1 MKKLVL
7 FAVMV
12 FVMAAAPVAM
22 ASETT
27 QDPAQLLVKGPEKAA
42 ALTYQTMETGRL
54 LVSVTDADEE
64 PLMGLTAADFSIRQG
79 IKTAK
84 ILSVEPL
91 ATDKEVPLNIV
102 MVVDNSQSMAHRKAI
117 GPLKSAL
124 EAFYKT
130 LRPIDNVSAV
140 VFDDKHTQPI
150 AGKALHVRS
159 IEAGRVDQLRSF
171 LEHNLD
177 RGLTEGTY
185 LHDAMLAAMDMARRM
200 PQRSNK
206 FLVVFS
212 DGEDINSSVD
222 ENDVRR
228 GAVGIPNLAVYAVDY
243 MPSAAMDPFLQALPK
258 EHNGRTWKAASAA
271 DLLPVF
277 EAFSSTLLHRYI
289 VSYRFLEAPT
299 GHLAFAAPD
308 LTIEEVTTI
317 DSAPLL
323 NHIYFDMGRSELSDR
338 YMLFKSQAETAGFDE
353 KQLKGAMEKYRHV
366 LNIIGSRLKANPEA
380 KVRLVGC
387 NANIGKEKGRID
399 LSRSRAEAVRAYL
412 RYVWGIDP
420 KRFEVKARNLPEVAS
435 TNRIPDG
442 QAENQRVEIYA
453 DNEAILDTVD
463 SAYVQKV
470 SNLNELRILPKIEA
484 EAGLEEWQVELFC
497 GGREIKTIKGQG
509 GLPTDWSVPLEAA
522 LLEQISTCESVQ
534 MQVRA
539 TDKEANVLE
548 SREPVALPVHFV
560 QRKEQMAR
568 IEGYRVLE
576 QYALILF
583 DYDSADIKD
592 RNQVIMERIIARMNE
607 VPEARATITGHT
619 DTIGREE
626 YNLAL
631 SDRRARAV
639 HQSILAARPEFAERL
654 EVKGVGPF
662 DPLYDNGLPEGRSL
676 NRTVTVTLEYMQR

>member
-7 FAVMV
+7 CAVMV
-12 FVMAAAPVAM
+12 FVLAAAPVAM
-22 ASETT
+22 AAEMA
-27 QDPAQLLVKGPEKAA
+27 QDPAPLLVKGPEKAA
-42 ALTYQTMETGRL
+42 TLTYQTMETGKL

-64 PLMGLTAADFSIRQG
+64 PLMGLTTADFSIRQG

-84 ILSVEPL
+84 IISVESL

-117 GPLKSAL
+117 EPLKNAL

-140 VFDDKHTQPI
+140 VFDDKHTQSI
-150 AGKALHVRS
+150 AGKSLHVRS
-159 IEAGRVDQLRSF
+159 IEAERVDQLRSF
-171 LEHNLD
+171 LEQNLD
-177 RGLTEGTY
+177 RDLTEGTY
-185 LHDAMLAAMDMARRM
+185 LHDAMLAALDMARGM
-200 PQRSNK
+200 PERSNK

-243 MPSAAMDPFLQALPK
+243 MPSAAMDPFLQALSK
-258 EHNGRTWKAASAA
+258 EHNGRAWKAASAA
-271 DLLPVF
+271 DLIPVF
-277 EAFSSTLLHRYI
+277 QAFSSTLLHRYI

-299 GHLAFAAPD
+299 GNLAFAAPD

-323 NHIYFDMGRSELSDR
+323 NHIYFDTGRSALSDR
-338 YMLFKSQAETAGFDE
+338 YVLFKSQAETAGFDE
-353 KQLKGAMEKYRHV
+353 EQLKGAMEKYRHV
-366 LNIIGSRLKANPEA
+366 LNIIGSRLKSNPEA
-380 KVRLVGC
+380 NVRLVGC
-387 NANIGKEKGRID
+387 NADLGIEKDRID
-399 LSRSRAEAVRAYL
+399 LSRSRAEAVGSYL

-420 KRFEVKARNLPEVAS
+420 QRLSVDARDLPEVAS
-435 TNRIPDG
+435 TNRIPEG

-463 SAYVQKV
+463 SAYVQKM
-470 SNLNELRILPKIEA
+470 SSLNELRILPKIEA
-484 EAGLEEWQVELFC
+484 EAGIEDWQVNLFC
-497 GGREIKTIKGQG
+497 GDQEIRTIKGQG
-509 GLPTDWSVPLEAA
+509 ELPSDWTVPLEAA
-522 LLEQISTCESVQ
+522 LLEQISTCESLK

-548 SREPVALPVHFV
+548 STEPVALPVHFV
-560 QRKEQMAR
+560 QRKEQMAQ

-583 DYDSADIKD
+583 DYDSAAIKA
-592 RNQVIMERIIARMNE
+592 RNQVIVDRIIDRMNE
-607 VPEARATITGHT
+607 VPDAKVTITGHT
-619 DTIGREE
+619 DTIGSEA
-626 YNLAL
+626 YNLNL
-631 SDRRARAV
+631 SDRRAEAV
-639 HQSILAARPEFAERL
+639 RQTILSAKPAIADRL
-654 EVKGVGPF
+654 EVKGVGPHA
-662 DPLYDNGLPEGRSL
+662 PLYDNGLPEGRSL
-676 NRTVTVTLEYMQR
+676 NRTVTVTLEYLQR